1 MIKNIIFSFSLL
13 CSLNGFAQSIK
24 ILNTNSKASLRGLSV
39 VNNKIIW
46 ASGSGG
52 TVLRSVNAG
61 ESWENIVVPGFEK
74 TDFRDIH
81 GFDKKTAVIMGID
94 TPAVILRTSDGGKTW
109 KQTYYNNTKGMF
121 LDDMLFW
128 NLQSGFVI
136 GDPIDGH
143 FFVARTFDGGKT
155 WNEIPKNYMPI
166 ADSGEACF
174 AASGTNTAEISKSE
188 LIFVSGGR
196 VSNLFIRD
204 KKIKLPLLQGKE
216 TTGANAIAVK
226 NKKTYIIVGGDFM
239 AKDDT
244 TGNCAITNDGGKTFT
259 IPQKSPAGYRSGI
272 AYRGKNTWI
281 SCGLNG
287 TDRSKDG
294 GYTFLP
300 IDTTS
305 FNAVKKAVRGKAVF
319 LVGGNGRIGKLVE

>member
-1 MIKNIIFSFSLL
+1 MIKNIIFIFCLL

-24 ILNTNSKASLRGLSV
+24 ILNTNSKVSLRGLSV

-52 TVLRSVNAG
+52 TVLRSVDAG
-61 ESWENIVVPGFEK
+61 ETWENIVVLGYEK

-81 GFDKKTAVIMGID
+81 GFDKNTAVIMGID

-155 WNEIPKNYMPI
+155 WNEIPKNYMPL

-174 AASGTNTAEISKSE
+174 AASGTNAAEISKSE
-188 LIFVSGGR
+188 LIFVSGGKI
-196 VSNLFIRD
+196 SNLFIRD

-216 TTGANAIAVK
+216 TTGANAVAVK

-259 IPQKSPAGYRSGI
+259 TPQKNPAGYRSGI
-272 AYRGKNTWI
+272 AYTGKNTWI
-281 SCGLNG
+281 TCGLNG
-287 TDRSKDG
+287 TDISKDG
-294 GYTFLP
+294 GSTFLP
-300 IDTTS
+300 IDKTS

-319 LVGGNGRIGKLVE
+319 FVGGNGRIGKLVE